1 MSYNKNNMKLEAFDE
16 LVRIAEKLDEPWVI
30 AIDGRCGSGKSTL
43 GNKLAETLHSDVLH
57 MDDFY
62 LRKEQRTPERY
73 RTPGENVDHERVE
86 AYLKK
91 WYQGNPFTWQKF
103 DHETFEPGKTFLT
116 YPGKKLVVEGSYSM
130 HESLRRFYTMTVFVQ
145 CDEETRRK
153 RLMKREGAKYIDFVR
168 RWIPLEELY
177 FRSEHIEEISD
188 VIFMEK

>member
-1 MSYNKNNMKLEAFDE
+1 MKLEAFDE

-86 AYLKK
+86 AYLEK
-91 WYQGNPFTWQKF
+91 WCQGNPFTWQKF

-130 HESLRRFYTMTVFVQ
+130 YVSLRRFYTMTVFVQ

-153 RLMKREGAKYIDFVR
+153 RLMKREGAKYIDFVS

-188 VIFMEK
+188 FIFMEK